1 ENSKKRIFVRGRLT
15 ESLSKKVTRWD
26 ISKGS
31 LSRILIESRR
41 LLQQLPQKK
50 LIAVEARDLHGSGP
64 GRWANWLA
72 PFGFKGN
79 GLGNVF
85 CFLPGAGKAARCFLP
100 PWIFCFSSS
109 TRLSGSL

>member
-1 ENSKKRIFVRGRLT
+1 M
-15 ESLSKKVTRWD
+15 
-26 ISKGS
+26 SKGYPP
-31 LSRILIESRR
+31 RIRIESRG
-41 LLQQLPQKK
+41 LLQQPPQKK
-50 LIAVEARDLHGSGP
+50 LISVEARDLHGSGP
-64 GRWANWLA
+64 GRWANWLV

-79 GLGNVF
+79 GLGSVF